1 MRRGAPILV
10 TFALGGALAAPLSAM
25 LGARA
30 AAEDAPAAP
39 GPAPTPVEPTPGPR
53 PVPTGRSETP
63 VDVRFVRVAAGGT
76 TDDVAVTG
84 RSAGYGQWVRGDDLK
99 RWSGPLTRVGP
110 REDVQFEVDDPSGVA
125 GRVRVAPRA
134 GDPASLVVQ
143 LPRADDPRLDA
154 FTVVVRDATTGRPIP
169 GATLHLFPYG
179 DTPRRL
185 VADAEGRIAVA
196 ETPRA
201 TRGPGRSLFARLD
214 HSGTSVHHPAYAPW
228 SFGWGHDPLYA
239 VHADRKR
246 VVDARLLNELVGTG
260 LVTVTLHP
268 ARWSVR
274 PTRLRAADGG
284 VVANMA
290 VLVYPAGAAAAR
302 SFGAAIEL
310 YDVQVA
316 GPEGDL
322 VLPTSGL
329 VGLDVRVRGVAVAT
343 IAVPGGPIPE
353 VRLPP
358 LAEVTIVLDGVPP
371 DTTWALDE
379 LGEAS
384 TPSDPPLVPVTYLP
398 GAKEVER
405 EAGAEFGRADSDAT
419 GHLAA
424 GRATLTLPIPV
435 GLTRKVLLSSA
446 ASPDA
451 APGGKRNGVVEV
463 TPSRPGPQRLE
474 VRWADLLAWPSE
486 QPGK

>member
-1 MRRGAPILV
+1 MRRGVPFLV
-10 TFALGGALAAPLSAM
+10 PFALVSVLAGLLPTQGG
-25 LGARA
+25 GRA

-39 GPAPTPVEPTPGPR
+39 GPAPAPGKPPPPRHEPGAA
-53 PVPTGRSETP
+53 TP
-63 VDVRFVRVAAGGT
+63 VDVRFVRRGPGGAVE
-76 TDDVAVTG
+76 DVAVTG
-84 RSAGYGQWVRGDDLK
+84 RAAGYGQWVRGDDLK
-99 RWSGPLTRVGP
+99 RWSGSPNRIAPGD
-110 REDVQFEVDDPSGVA
+110 RGEFEVDDPSGVA

-201 TRGPGRSLFARLD
+201 TPGPGRSLFARLD

-239 VHADRKR
+239 VHADRER

-284 VVANMA
+284 VVANVA

-302 SFGAAIEL
+302 SFGAGIER

-322 VLPTSGL
+322 VLPTSDL
-329 VGLDVRVRGVAVAT
+329 LGLDVRVRGVAVAT

-371 DTTWALDE
+371 GTTWALDE
-379 LGEAS
+379 LGYAS
-384 TPSDPPLVPVTYLP
+384 TPTDPPLVPVTYLR

-435 GLTRKVLLSSA
+435 GLKRRVLL
-446 ASPDA
+446 DVNG
-451 APGGKRNGVVEV
+451 APRGVAGFFHVVEV
-463 TPSRPGPQRLE
+463 TPSAPGPARIE
-474 VRWADLLAWPSE
+474 RRFEDLPEAPWP
-486 QPGK
+486 PAPR